1 MNKIVS
7 YLIQEG
13 FADSYS
19 SGIAI
24 YHAMSDE
31 WLKEAMRDL
40 RTQPIRV
47 VNSGNYRFIRPSDI
61 TDGRTEEEL
70 AAASERRKK
79 RGKLPE
85 FEVR

>member
-24 YHAMSDE
+24 YRAMSDE

-40 RTQPIRV
+40 RNQPISV

-61 TDGRTEEEL
+61 TDGHTEEEL
-70 AAASERRKK
+70 AAASTRREK
-79 RGKLPE
+79 RGKLPK